1 MVLFYKK
8 NNNTNPLKNTLI
20 VLLNYNCKQL
30 ILSKPPP
37 SRIKEKKKNIGNG
50 KSGKRENKVNKA
62 RIHGESKKK
71 KRKNKKNR
79 YDTCFYT
86 YLGLN
91 SSLQHNTEI
100 LLFIFAILLVGW
112 LVGTMK
118 GTSFIVLSY
127 IKKKNKM

>member
-1 MVLFYKK
+1 MGNREKGKIKL
-8 NNNTNPLKNTLI
+8 T
-20 VLLNYNCKQL
+20 KQ
-30 ILSKPPP
+30 
-37 SRIKEKKKNIGNG
+37 EFTG
-50 KSGKRENKVNKA
+50 KA
-62 RIHGESKKK
+62 KK

-127 IKKKNKM
+127 IKKKTRCSFHSTCYLLSIN